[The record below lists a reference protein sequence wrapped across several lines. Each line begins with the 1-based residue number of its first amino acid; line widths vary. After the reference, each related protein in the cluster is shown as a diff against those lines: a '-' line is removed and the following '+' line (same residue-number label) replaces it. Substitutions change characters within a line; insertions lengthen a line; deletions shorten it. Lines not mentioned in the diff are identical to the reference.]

1 MKTAWITGASRG
13 IGAAMAR
20 AFAEAGYAV
29 ALNYRQSE
37 EKARRLA
44 EELTRQ
50 GGVAACY
57 RADVADPHQAEEMVR
72 RCEEE
77 LGQITV
83 LINNAGISADGLFT
97 DLTDEVWHRLWEVN
111 VSGTLYCSRAVLPA
125 MIRRGSGV
133 ILTLSSMWGQ
143 VGASCEVAYSATK
156 AAVIGFTRALAQEVG
171 PAGIRVNCLAP
182 GVIDTDMNQ
191 VYGKEA
197 LDALAQETPLQRI
210 GRPEE
215 VAQLAL
221 WLASE
226 KAGFITGQVIG
237 INGGFC

>member
-1 MKTAWITGASRG
+1 MKTALITGASRG

-50 GGVAACY
+50 GCVAACY
-57 RADVADPHQAEEMVR
+57 RADVADPRQAEEMVR

-77 LGQITV
+77 LGQIAV

-97 DLTDEVWHRLWEVN
+97 DLTDEVWRRLWEVN

-133 ILTLSSMWGQ
+133 ILTLSSRWGQ
-143 VGASCEVAYSATK
+143 VGGSCEVAYSATK

-171 PAGIRVNCLAP
+171 PAGVRVNCLAP

-210 GRPEE
+210 GAPDE

-237 INGGFC
+237 VNGGFC

>member
-1 MKTAWITGASRG
+1 MKTALITGASRG

-50 GGVAACY
+50 GCVAACY
-57 RADVADPHQAEEMVR
+57 RADVADPRQAEEMVR

-77 LGQITV
+77 LGQIAV

-97 DLTDEVWHRLWEVN
+97 DLTDEVWRRLWEVN

-143 VGASCEVAYSATK
+143 VGGSCEVAYSATK

-171 PAGIRVNCLAP
+171 PAGVRVNCLAP

-237 INGGFC
+237 VNGGFC

>member
-1 MKTAWITGASRG
+1 MKTALITGASRG

-50 GGVAACY
+50 GCVAACY
-57 RADVADPHQAEEMVR
+57 RADVADPRQAEELVR

-77 LGQITV
+77 LGQIAV

-97 DLTDEVWHRLWEVN
+97 DLTDEVWRRLWEVN

-143 VGASCEVAYSATK
+143 VGGSCEVAYSATK

-171 PAGIRVNCLAP
+171 PAGVRVNCLAP

-210 GRPEE
+210 GAPDE

-237 INGGFC
+237 VNGGFC

>member
-1 MKTAWITGASRG
+1 MKTALITGASRG

-50 GGVAACY
+50 GCVAACY
-57 RADVADPHQAEEMVR
+57 RADVADPRQAEELVR

-77 LGQITV
+77 LGQIAV

-97 DLTDEVWHRLWEVN
+97 DLTDEVWRRLWEVN

-143 VGASCEVAYSATK
+143 VGGSCEVAYSATK

-171 PAGIRVNCLAP
+171 PAGVRVNCLAP

-237 INGGFC
+237 VNGGFC